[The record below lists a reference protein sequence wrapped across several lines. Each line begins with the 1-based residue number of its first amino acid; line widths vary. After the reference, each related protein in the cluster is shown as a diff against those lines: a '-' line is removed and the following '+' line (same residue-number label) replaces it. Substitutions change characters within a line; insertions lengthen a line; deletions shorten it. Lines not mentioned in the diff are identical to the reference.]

1 MKFTFIATRVL
12 SLAAL
17 TFAGNTYAAK
27 AHVHGAG
34 TLDVSIEGNKVSLA
48 MELPLDAV
56 TGVERAPKTPQE
68 KAALEEAGKVLNNA
82 AALFVLSPAAS
93 CSASG
98 TSVTIPFSGGTPPTN
113 SEHADIEGSYTFQ
126 CANPA
131 SLKSIEVTLFKQ
143 FKRLYRLEVRR
154 IGPSGQGAA
163 RLTPKQPILS
173 W

>member
-1 MKFTFIATRVL
+1 MKFTFVATRVL
-12 SLAAL
+12 ALAAL
-17 TFAGNTYAAK
+17 TFAANTYAAK

-48 MELPLDAV
+48 LELPLDAV
-56 TGVERAPKTPQE
+56 TGFERAPKTPQE
-68 KAALEEAGKVLNNA
+68 KAALEEAGKLLNNA

-93 CSASG
+93 CSASS
-98 TSVTIPFSGGTPPTN
+98 TSVTMPFSGGASPAN
-113 SEHADIEGSYTFQ
+113 SEHADIDGNYTFQ

-131 SLKSIEVTLFKQ
+131 SLKNIEVTLFKQ
-143 FKRLYRLEVRR
+143 FKRLYRLEARR